1 MIVKMSVNVQAH
13 GFPCNNPQAMINE
26 IIPITIKTPLITTP
40 NAPNMSAPIIIMAD
54 NVAKK
59 NPPTI
64 ATIPEMISKAASI
77 VTPVG
82 LTF

>member
-1 MIVKMSVNVQAH
+1 MSVNVQAH
-13 GFPCNNPQAMINE
+13 DFPCNSPQAMINE
-26 IIPITIKTPLITTP
+26 TIPIAIKTPLITTP
-40 NAPNMSAPIIIMAD
+40 NAPKTSVLIIMAD